1 MALSTNLQFL
11 PNYTIRTITTIN
23 QIQPVDKCEV
33 SVFSSDI
40 TQLVMDS
47 IRSSLVAFS
56 TSMDQTIA
64 GLSFAKFV
72 TQLKDSSYRK
82 IAIGKYGYFLLNP
95 SAFRIG
101 QLNYVKDSFAISL
114 GISCKPQFSSDP

>member
-11 PNYTIRTITTIN
+11 PNYTVRTITTIN

-56 TSMDQTIA
+56 SAMDQTIA
-64 GLSFAKFV
+64 GLSFTKFINPAQRQ
-72 TQLKDSSYRK
+72 QLSKKWPLENMD
-82 IAIGKYGYFLLNP
+82 
-95 SAFRIG
+95 
-101 QLNYVKDSFAISL
+101 
-114 GISCKPQFSSDP
+114 ISC